1 MYQEQ
6 TQKCFCLLNIRKIP
20 RLKKKG
26 RRSGTGYRKVNSI
39 AVITGNYRK
48 VICVNVGLCVNR

>member
-1 MYQEQ
+1 MKNGTPVYWRFG
-6 TQKCFCLLNIRKIP
+6 KMSRWM
-20 RLKKKG
+20 KKKG
-26 RRSGTGYRKVNSI
+26 RRSGIGYRKVNSI